1 MEVSVCEVK
10 ADADVSTDA
19 PLRAALCRFTE
30 NSAPEV
36 RKTFIFTDTRF
47 QKCRLMSGSRFL

>member
-10 ADADVSTDA
+10 ADAGVSTDA

-36 RKTFIFTDTRF
+36 RKTFILLTHVF
-47 QKCRLMSGSRFL
+47 KSAG